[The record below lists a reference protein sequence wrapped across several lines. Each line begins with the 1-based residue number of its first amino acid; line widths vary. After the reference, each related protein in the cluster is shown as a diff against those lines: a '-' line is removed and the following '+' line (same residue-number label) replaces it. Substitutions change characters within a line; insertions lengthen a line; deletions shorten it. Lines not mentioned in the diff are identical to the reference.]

1 MTADDGDPWRH
12 RREALNTAYGYFLD
26 QAERSSLG
34 LMACLHTNG
43 SDVRRTATAVRH
55 AREAAHWGRLTLAI
69 KSLLVVLLV
78 VGLAGG
84 VEAQEDLWTPS
95 IEQAGAV
102 VMAEAVSAQSVSL
115 WPLSAVLRGAQNAPC
130 WVCRRTSSDGRTGQ
144 SGRPDR
150 VVLCQIGCISRKWT
164 VFTGDEHMDIK
175 EQDRL
180 YMDPPS
186 DDWSGRRVVRR
197 REVRVLRLEEGV

>member
-1 MTADDGDPWRH
+1 M
-12 RREALNTAYGYFLD
+12 NTAYGYFLD

-55 AREAAHWGRLTLAI
+55 AREAAHWGRLALAI
-69 KSLLVVLLV
+69 KSMLVVLLV

-102 VMAEAVSAQSVSL
+102 VMAEAVSAQWKWQGEKGPFGNVKRT
-115 WPLSAVLRGAQNAPC
+115 PLSC
-130 WVCRRTSSDGRTGQ
+130 
-144 SGRPDR
+144 
-150 VVLCQIGCISRKWT
+150 
-164 VFTGDEHMDIK
+164 
-175 EQDRL
+175 
-180 YMDPPS
+180 
-186 DDWSGRRVVRR
+186 GRRDVAGRSGATGGDVATGAHQRVFFCRAWAVWFRWAALRR
-197 REVRVLRLEEGV
+197 

>member
-1 MTADDGDPWRH
+1 MTDDDGDPWRH

-55 AREAAHWGRLTLAI
+55 AREAAHWGRLALAI
-69 KSLLVVLLV
+69 KSMLVVLLV

-115 WPLSAVLRGAQNAPC
+115 WPLSAVLRGAQNA
-130 WVCRRTSSDGRTGQ
+130 CRSRIRHQAAAGSWTMPRQWEIQRTWLNSARAA
-144 SGRPDR
+144 
-150 VVLCQIGCISRKWT
+150 
-164 VFTGDEHMDIK
+164 
-175 EQDRL
+175 
-180 YMDPPS
+180 
-186 DDWSGRRVVRR
+186 VRSPAKPN
-197 REVRVLRLEEGV
+197 GV

>member
-1 MTADDGDPWRH
+1 M
-12 RREALNTAYGYFLD
+12 NTAYGYFLD

-55 AREAAHWGRLTLAI
+55 AREAAHWGRLALAI
-69 KSLLVVLLV
+69 KSMLVVLLV

-130 WVCRRTSSDGRTGQ
+130 WVFIVG
-144 SGRPDR
+144 
-150 VVLCQIGCISRKWT
+150 
-164 VFTGDEHMDIK
+164 
-175 EQDRL
+175 
-180 YMDPPS
+180 PPPMAA
-186 DDWSGRRVVRR
+186 
-197 REVRVLRLEEGV
+197 